1 MTFLLR
7 FGAVFGVL
15 SGVLIVVTGAAEAF
29 LGETLA
35 TSLVI
40 GLSPTLALP
49 LVTALH
55 LAQLHRADRF
65 ASIAYAANLI
75 GLGLFGAAAYAL
87 NIVLFPLDV
96 APAAPTRVM
105 LLASALVFAV
115 GTVLFAAAMLRAKV
129 HPRVP
134 VWIYAIALPLLAIAA
149 RLPDTPLTSG
159 IHVLVGGSLIWLA
172 LAVRSAGQ
180 SAGYPSNAA
189 TSSSATPE
197 VKASSVAP
205 SSAS

>member
-29 LGETLA
+29 VGETLP
-35 TSLVI
+35 TSLAV
-40 GLSPTLALP
+40 GLSPALALP
-49 LVTALH
+49 LITALH
-55 LAQLHRADRF
+55 LGQVDRTGRF
-65 ASIAYAANLI
+65 GSIAYAVNVI
-75 GLGLFGAAAYAL
+75 GLGLFGAAAYSL
-87 NIVLFPLDV
+87 NVVLFPLGV
-96 APAAPTRVM
+96 EPAAPTRLV

-115 GTVLFAAAMLRAKV
+115 GTVLFAVAMLRAKV

-134 VWIYAIALPLLAIAA
+134 VWTYAVALPALAIAA

-159 IHVLVGGSLIWLA
+159 VHVLAGGALIWLA
-172 LAVRSAGQ
+172 VSVAGRHP
-180 SAGYPSNAA
+180 ANAA
-189 TSSSATPE
+189 TSSGAAPAAN
-197 VKASSVAP
+197 ASSVVS